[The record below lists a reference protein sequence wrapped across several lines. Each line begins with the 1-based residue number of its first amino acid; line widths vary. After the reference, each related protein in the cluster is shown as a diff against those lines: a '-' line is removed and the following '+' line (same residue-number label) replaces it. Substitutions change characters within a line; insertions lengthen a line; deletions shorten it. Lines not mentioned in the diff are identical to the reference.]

1 LIVQK
6 ALHGLKQKRPES
18 PLVTIGGLH
27 EATFDDL
34 AKKFLGQILCVRN
47 GVALTADES
56 ENGSPVNFAKLGKG
70 SVRFLSIRCRVGTRK
85 NDAPACCQEPS
96 MRVAKG
102 GIRSHSAD
110 NVICAVVT
118 QAR

>member
-1 LIVQK
+1 RSKSSL
-6 ALHGLKQKRPES
+6 S
-18 PLVTIGGLH
+18 PICRLH

-34 AKKFLGQILCVRN
+34 AKKFLRQILCVRN
-47 GVALTADES
+47 GMALPADEC

-70 SVRFLSIRCRVGTRK
+70 SVRFLFIRYRVRTRQY
-85 NDAPACCQEPS
+85 DAPACGHEPS

-102 GIRSHSAD
+102 GIRSHRAD
-110 NVICAVVT
+110 NVICTVVT